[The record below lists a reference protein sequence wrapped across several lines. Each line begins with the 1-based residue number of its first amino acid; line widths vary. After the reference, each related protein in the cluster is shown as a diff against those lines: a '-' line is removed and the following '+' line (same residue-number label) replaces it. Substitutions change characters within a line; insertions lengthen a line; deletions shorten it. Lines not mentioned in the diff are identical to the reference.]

1 MYIILVA
8 GFGNG
13 AGRQRGSVR
22 KSVAM
27 VSMKQRTEQVYCIF
41 LPCDGMFV
49 LRKQK
54 NQIMSSM

>member
-8 GFGNG
+8 GFGDG

-27 VSMKQRTEQVYCIF
+27 VSMKQRSFDEAAKGTGLLY
-41 LPCDGMFV
+41 LSP
-49 LRKQK
+49 L
-54 NQIMSSM
+54 